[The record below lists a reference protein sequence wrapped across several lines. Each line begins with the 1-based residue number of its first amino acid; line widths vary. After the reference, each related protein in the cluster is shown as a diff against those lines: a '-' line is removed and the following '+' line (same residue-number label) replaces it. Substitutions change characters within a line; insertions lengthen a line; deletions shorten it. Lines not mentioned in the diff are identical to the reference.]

1 MALKEILTT
10 AFERCMYIGL
20 ALALTAW
27 AIIAMVV
34 FKMYSASRVGKMK
47 CDECGSEYFE
57 MDTVGYHVSQAF
69 LEPGNGRDWLKFS
82 IVLLIL
88 ALGVCSLG
96 LLFNVLGA
104 LRQFKDALND
114 KNWKIII
121 GFGIIFYRVLVLSI
135 TLLWAYG
142 KKDELTPF
150 SDYSDLEGTK
160 KTPAL
165 TNKIIFNQFMIT
177 TTIISLAMF
186 ILTFF
191 SILDSNPLV
200 FVGYLFVQYIVNM
213 ILPVVT
219 RYGVDLDNLVRID
232 YQDSTNVI
240 NDIIRKL
247 YTNPKTTKLIKEYFY
262 KNVNRAR
269 KNRSDIIPQ
278 TVIDRMQNN
287 QELYKFVEH
296 GIFRWN
302 KK

>member
-1 MALKEILTT
+1 
-10 AFERCMYIGL
+10 
-20 ALALTAW
+20 
-27 AIIAMVV
+27 
-34 FKMYSASRVGKMK
+34 
-47 CDECGSEYFE
+47 
-57 MDTVGYHVSQAF
+57 
-69 LEPGNGRDWLKFS
+69 
-82 IVLLIL
+82 VLLIL

-104 LRQFKDALND
+104 FRQFKDALND

-219 RYGVDLDNLVRID
+219 RYGVDLDNLIRID

-240 NDIIRKL
+240 NDIIKKL

-296 GIFRWN
+296 GVFRWN